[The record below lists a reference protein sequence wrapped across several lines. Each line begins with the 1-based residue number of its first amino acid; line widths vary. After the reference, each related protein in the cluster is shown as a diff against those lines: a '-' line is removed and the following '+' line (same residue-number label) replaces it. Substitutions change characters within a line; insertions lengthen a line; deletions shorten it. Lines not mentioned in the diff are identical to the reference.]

1 MPRTLQIIWY
11 DQITFRDQET
21 HMLYQGETLSLRW
34 LEDGIAELLFDAPGS
49 VNKLDTKTVA
59 SLGEAIG
66 VLEQQTTLRGVLL
79 SSAKPAFIVGA
90 DITEFLSLFD
100 APTEKLSQ
108 WLAFANSIFNRLED
122 LPVPTIAAIDG
133 YALGGGCE
141 CVLATDLRVATPA
154 ARIGLPETRLGIM
167 PGFGGSV
174 RLPRL
179 LGADAALEIIAAGKD
194 VDGASALKL
203 GLVDAVVSSDKLH
216 QAAVTMLKEAIKQGD
231 WQARRAPK
239 LAPLRLS
246 PIEAA
251 MSFTIAK
258 SVVMQT
264 AGKHYPA
271 PITAVNTIEAAASL
285 GRDDALKLENAAFV
299 PLAQSDEARAL
310 VGIFLNDQ
318 YVKGLAKQQASASST
333 PEQAAVLGA
342 GIMGGGISYQS
353 AWKGVPVKMKDIQ
366 PQALALGMSEAS
378 KLLNKQLERGKID
391 GGKLASTIA
400 MIQPTLDYAGFER
413 ADIVVEAVVENPQ
426 VKAKVLAETEQHLR
440 ADAVLASNTSTIP
453 ISQLAQALQRP
464 ENFCGMHFFN
474 PVPRMPLVEVVRGE
488 KSSDATIGKV
498 VAWASK
504 MGKTPI
510 VVNDCPGFFVNRVL
524 FPYFAA
530 FSLLLRDGADFR
542 QIDKVMEKQFGWP
555 MGPAWLLDVVGI
567 DTAHHA
573 QRVMAEGFPTRM
585 KKDYR
590 DAIDVLFEAG
600 RYGQK
605 NGKGFYRWE
614 EDRKGKAKK
623 VADVEVDTLL
633 NHVCEAKRVFSDEEI
648 LNRMMIPM
656 LNEVVRCLEE
666 NIIASPA
673 EADMALVYGL
683 GFPPFRGGALRYL
696 DTLGNSNVVDQ
707 ARRYSTLGP
716 LYELPALLLQKAHQH
731 ESWYPAAQPI
741 DEAALQSA

>member
-1 MPRTLQIIWY
+1 
-11 DQITFRDQET
+11 
-21 HMLYQGETLSLRW
+21 MLYQGANLSLYW
-34 LEDGIAELLFDAPGS
+34 LDEGLAELVFDASGS
-49 VNKLDTKTVA
+49 VNKLDTQTVA
-59 SLGEAIG
+59 SLGEAIT
-66 VLEQQTTLRGVLL
+66 VLEQQPTLRGVLL

-100 APTEKLSQ
+100 APSEKLSR

-122 LPVPTIAAIDG
+122 LPVPTLAAING

-141 CVLATDLRVATPA
+141 CILATDLRVATPD
-154 ARIGLPETRLGIM
+154 ARIGLPETKLGIM

-179 LGADAALEIIAAGKD
+179 IGADSAMEIIAAGKD
-194 VDGASALKL
+194 VDGFSALKL
-203 GLVDAVVSSDKLH
+203 GLVDAVVESNKLR
-216 QAAVTMLKEAIKQGD
+216 QAAIAMLKAAAREGNWRQ
-231 WQARRAPK
+231 RRAPK
-239 LAPLRLS
+239 LMPLKLS
-246 PIEAA
+246 PVEAA
-251 MSFTIAK
+251 MSFTLAK
-258 SVVMQT
+258 SMVMQT

-271 PITAVNTIEAAASL
+271 PITAIKTIEAAATL
-285 GRDDALKLENAAFV
+285 DRNDALKLENAAFV

-318 YVKGLAKQQASASST
+318 YVKALAKKRGGESGSPT
-333 PEQAAVLGA
+333 QAAVLGA

-353 AWKGVPVKMKDIQ
+353 AWKGVPVKMKDIN
-366 PQALALGMSEAS
+366 PQALTLGMKEVS
-378 KLLNKQLERGKID
+378 KLLNRQLERGKID
-391 GGKLASTIA
+391 GSQLANVIA
-400 MIQPTLDYAGFER
+400 TIQPTLDYSGFEQ
-413 ADIVVEAVVENPQ
+413 ADVVVEAVVENPV

-440 ADAVLASNTSTIP
+440 DDAILASNTSTIP
-453 ISQLAQALQRP
+453 VSQLAQSLQRP
-464 ENFCGMHFFN
+464 ANFCGMHFFN

-488 KSSDATIGKV
+488 KTSEATIGKV

-573 QRVMAEGFPTRM
+573 QRVMAEGFPLRM

-590 DAIDVLFEAG
+590 DAIDMLFDAG

-605 NGKGFYRWE
+605 NGRGFWRWE
-614 EDRKGKAKK
+614 EDKSGKPKK
-623 VADVEVDTLL
+623 VADAEVDSLL
-633 NHVCEAKRVFSDEEI
+633 QQVCQPKRLFSDEDI
-648 LNRMMIPM
+648 LNRMMLPM

-666 NIIASPA
+666 KIIASPA

-707 ARRYSTLGP
+707 AKRYTALGA
-716 LYELPALLLQKAHQH
+716 LYELPELLLDKAHQH
-731 ESWYPAAQPI
+731 ESWYPSAKPI